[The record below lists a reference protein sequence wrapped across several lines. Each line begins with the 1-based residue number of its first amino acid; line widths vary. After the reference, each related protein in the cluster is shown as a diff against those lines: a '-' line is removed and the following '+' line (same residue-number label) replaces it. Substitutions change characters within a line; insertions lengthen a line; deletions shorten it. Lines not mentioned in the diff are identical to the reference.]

1 MAEKKPELKAQSF
14 SDFLKNKGSGNVN
27 NPLSGGSEGSS
38 QFKPSF
44 KNPSLSTSPSFNE
57 AVSKS
62 PTDSK
67 EFSRSIKSKSDYKSD
82 TNDNSVA
89 EMSAKEGYSTSS
101 FNPSDA
107 GRGGIGSASA
117 DFVRGVTK
125 EGGSTDFNVALLGD
139 QSKVKK
145 GGFQTIAHSAAS
157 DNELGT
163 VFPGGTSGPINFN
176 TSKLM
181 NADGSNTDLANNI
194 DSSSRQY
201 GGPSASDEDT
211 RRKSIRNS
219 GSGLKAAKFDAKGI
233 EQLNT
238 SVTAL
243 GGSKDDMRGN
253 VMGSSGGN
261 NAALGP
267 YVTGNNPGSNVNT
280 RRYGTSVIGST
291 NAFKRAGL
299 SMGEDAT
306 AETNRTGNQFQQVRD
321 LDSGQIT
328 SYGVDKEITSGNAS
342 GDIQQYI
349 PPSVG
354 DDSGLDYAKNKYAVK
369 GPKSVKEFINSNKK
383 KKLINLTSNK

>member
-62 PTDSK
+62 PTDSN

-89 EMSAKEGYSTSS
+89 KMSAKEGYSTSS

-107 GRGGIGSASA
+107 GRGGVGSSSA

-145 GGFQTIAHSAAS
+145 GGFQTVSSEAS
-157 DNELGT
+157 RKIFGDE
-163 VFPGGTSGPINFN
+163 SGPINFN

-194 DSSSRQY
+194 DSSSKQY

-280 RRYGTSVIGST
+280 RQYGTSVIGST

-299 SMGEDAT
+299 SMGKDAT
-306 AETNRTGNQFQQVRD
+306 VETAKTGNQFQQVRD

>member
-44 KNPSLSTSPSFNE
+44 KNPSLSISPSFNE

-107 GRGGIGSASA
+107 GRGGIGSSSA
-117 DFVRGVTK
+117 DFVRGITK
-125 EGGSTDFNVALLGD
+125 AGGSTDFNVALLGD
-139 QSKVKK
+139 QGKVTK
-145 GGFQTIAHSAAS
+145 GGFKTVSSEAS
-157 DNELGT
+157 RKIFGDA
-163 VFPGGTSGPINFN
+163 SGPINFN

-181 NADGSNTDLANNI
+181 NPDGSNTDEAIAMQNNFE
-194 DSSSRQY
+194 QY
-201 GGPSASDEDT
+201 GSKRRPSNEDAKI
-211 RRKSIRNS
+211 KSTRNS
-219 GSGLKAAKFDAKGI
+219 GSGLKAAKFDAEGI
-233 EQLNT
+233 EQTNN
-238 SVTAL
+238 SVTDL
-243 GGSKDDMRGN
+243 GGSKGSMR
-253 VMGSSGGN
+253 SRHGGN
-261 NAALGP
+261 HKSLGP
-267 YVTGNNPGSNVNT
+267 YVTGNNPGSSVNS
-280 RRYGTSVIGST
+280 RQFGTSVIGST
-291 NAFKRAGL
+291 NALNKTGL
-299 SMGEDAT
+299 NIGVDAENNNDPGYWS
-306 AETNRTGNQFQQVRD
+306 ETRD
-321 LDSGQIT
+321 LDSGQKT
-328 SYGVDKEITSGNAS
+328 SYGVDKGIKKS
-342 GDIQQYI
+342 GDVQQWI
-349 PPSVG
+349 PPTPG

-369 GPKSVKEFINSNKK
+369 GPKSVKEFINSSKK

>member
-62 PTDSK
+62 PTDSN

-117 DFVRGVTK
+117 DFVRGISK
-125 EGGSTDFNVALLGD
+125 AGGSTDFNVALLGD

-163 VFPGGTSGPINFN
+163 VFPE
-176 TSKLM
+176 M
-181 NADGSNTDLANNI
+181 
-194 DSSSRQY
+194 
-201 GGPSASDEDT
+201 
-211 RRKSIRNS
+211 
-219 GSGLKAAKFDAKGI
+219 
-233 EQLNT
+233 
-238 SVTAL
+238 AL
-243 GGSKDDMRGN
+243 
-253 VMGSSGGN
+253 
-261 NAALGP
+261 
-267 YVTGNNPGSNVNT
+267 
-280 RRYGTSVIGST
+280 
-291 NAFKRAGL
+291 
-299 SMGEDAT
+299 
-306 AETNRTGNQFQQVRD
+306 QV
-321 LDSGQIT
+321 L
-328 SYGVDKEITSGNAS
+328 
-342 GDIQQYI
+342 
-349 PPSVG
+349 
-354 DDSGLDYAKNKYAVK
+354 
-369 GPKSVKEFINSNKK
+369 
-383 KKLINLTSNK
+383 

>member
-1 MAEKKPELKAQSF
+1 MAEKNPELKAQSF
-14 SDFLKNKGSGNVN
+14 SDFLKNKASGNVN

-107 GRGGIGSASA
+107 GRGGIGSSSA
-117 DFVRGVTK
+117 DFV
-125 EGGSTDFNVALLGD
+125 
-139 QSKVKK
+139 K
-145 GGFQTIAHSAAS
+145 GGFQTVSSEAS
-157 DNELGT
+157 RKIFGDK
-163 VFPGGTSGPINFN
+163 SGPINFN

-181 NADGSNTDLANNI
+181 NADGSNTDLADNI

-219 GSGLKAAKFDAKGI
+219 GSGLKAAKFDAKGEKQTNASI
-233 EQLNT
+233 Q
-238 SVTAL
+238 AL
-243 GGSKDDMRGN
+243 GGSKVGVAN
-253 VMGSSGGN
+253 KIGTGGN
-261 NAALGP
+261 DSALGP

-280 RRYGTSVIGST
+280 RQHGTSVIGST

-299 SMGEDAT
+299 SMGKVAT
-306 AETNRTGNQFQQVRD
+306 AETKRTGNQFQQVRD

-342 GDIQQYI
+342 GDIQQWM

>member
-181 NADGSNTDLANNI
+181 NPDGSNTDLADNM
-194 DSSSRQY
+194 DSRSKQY

-219 GSGLKAAKFDAKGI
+219 GSGLKAAKFDAKG
-233 EQLNT
+233 EKQTNA
-238 SVTAL
+238 SVQAL
-243 GGSKDDMRGN
+243 GGSKVGVGN
-253 VMGSSGGN
+253 KIGTGGN
-261 NAALGP
+261 DSALGP

-280 RRYGTSVIGST
+280 REYGTSVIGST
-291 NAFKRAGL
+291 NAFGRAGL
-299 SMGEDAT
+299 SMGKDAT
-306 AETNRTGNQFQQVRD
+306 TETNRTGNQFQQVRD
-321 LDSGQIT
+321 LDSGQMT
-328 SYGVDKEITSGNAS
+328 SYGVDREIDRGNAN
-342 GDIQQYI
+342 GDIQQWM

>member
-62 PTDSK
+62 PTDSN

-89 EMSAKEGYSTSS
+89 KMSAKEGYSTSS

-145 GGFQTIAHSAAS
+145 GGFQTVSSEAS
-157 DNELGT
+157 RKIFGDE
-163 VFPGGTSGPINFN
+163 SGPINFN

-280 RRYGTSVIGST
+280 RQYGTSVIGST

-299 SMGEDAT
+299 SMGKDAT
-306 AETNRTGNQFQQVRD
+306 VETAKTGNQFQQVRD

>member
-62 PTDSK
+62 PTDSN

-89 EMSAKEGYSTSS
+89 KMSAKEGYSTSS

-145 GGFQTIAHSAAS
+145 GGFQTVSSEAS
-157 DNELGT
+157 RKIFGDE
-163 VFPGGTSGPINFN
+163 SGPINFN

-194 DSSSRQY
+194 DSSSKQY

-280 RRYGTSVIGST
+280 RQYGTSVIGST

-299 SMGEDAT
+299 SMGKDAT
-306 AETNRTGNQFQQVRD
+306 VETAKTGNQFQQVRD

>member
-1 MAEKKPELKAQSF
+1 MAEKNPELKAQSF
-14 SDFLKNKGSGNVN
+14 SDFLKNKASGNVN

-107 GRGGIGSASA
+107 GRGGIGSSSA

-145 GGFQTIAHSAAS
+145 GGFQTVSSEAS
-157 DNELGT
+157 RKIFGDA
-163 VFPGGTSGPINFN
+163 SGPINFN

-181 NADGSNTDLANNI
+181 NADGSNTDLADNI

-219 GSGLKAAKFDAKGI
+219 GSGLKAAKFDAKGEKQTNASI
-233 EQLNT
+233 Q
-238 SVTAL
+238 AL
-243 GGSKDDMRGN
+243 GGSKVGVAN
-253 VMGSSGGN
+253 KIGTGGN
-261 NAALGP
+261 DSALGP

-280 RRYGTSVIGST
+280 RQHGTSVIGST

-299 SMGEDAT
+299 SMGKVAT
-306 AETNRTGNQFQQVRD
+306 AETKRTGNQFQQVRD

-342 GDIQQYI
+342 GDIQQWM

>member
-107 GRGGIGSASA
+107 GRGGIGSSSA

-145 GGFQTIAHSAAS
+145 GGFQTVSSEAS
-157 DNELGT
+157 RKIFGDK
-163 VFPGGTSGPINFN
+163 SGPINFN

-181 NADGSNTDLANNI
+181 NADGSNTDLADNI

-280 RRYGTSVIGST
+280 RQHGTSVIGST

-299 SMGEDAT
+299 SMGKVAT
-306 AETNRTGNQFQQVRD
+306 AETKRTGNQFQQVRD

-342 GDIQQYI
+342 GDIQQWM

>member
-1 MAEKKPELKAQSF
+1 MAEKNPELKAQSF
-14 SDFLKNKGSGNVN
+14 SDFLKNKASGNVN

-107 GRGGIGSASA
+107 GRGGIGSSSA

-145 GGFQTIAHSAAS
+145 GGFQTVSSEAS
-157 DNELGT
+157 RKIFGDK
-163 VFPGGTSGPINFN
+163 SGPINFN

-181 NADGSNTDLANNI
+181 NADGSNTDLADNI

-219 GSGLKAAKFDAKGI
+219 GSGLKAAKFDAKGEKQTNASI
-233 EQLNT
+233 Q
-238 SVTAL
+238 AL
-243 GGSKDDMRGN
+243 GGSKVGVAN
-253 VMGSSGGN
+253 KIGTGGN
-261 NAALGP
+261 DSALGP

-280 RRYGTSVIGST
+280 RQHGTSVIGST

-299 SMGEDAT
+299 SMGKVAT
-306 AETNRTGNQFQQVRD
+306 AETKRTGNQFQQVRD

-342 GDIQQYI
+342 GDIQQWM